1 MTPASSFQRLG
12 SWSLSASRLT
22 MTTKMGGAGS
32 EPRPQTPQA
41 FQALR
46 TLYGWRLG
54 RAVRLRGRPRMRRP
68 EVALGGRKG
77 ISRRRGRRGCG
88 RLLGVGATAVMPGIV
103 ELPTVEDL
111 KVQEVKVSSSVLK
124 AAAHHYGA
132 QCDKPNKE
140 FMLCRW
146 EEKDPR
152 RCLEEGRLVNKCA
165 LDFFRQIKLH
175 CAEPFTEYW
184 TCIDYSS
191 LQLLRRCRKQQ
202 AKFDECVLDKLGWVR
217 PDLGELS
224 KVTKVKTDRPLPE
237 NPYHSRARPEPNPEV
252 EGDLKPAKHGS
263 RLFTSEV
270 SKLWLVGRIWLTIF
284 FFLSFIAI

>member
-1 MTPASSFQRLG
+1 
-12 SWSLSASRLT
+12 
-22 MTTKMGGAGS
+22 
-32 EPRPQTPQA
+32 
-41 FQALR
+41 
-46 TLYGWRLG
+46 
-54 RAVRLRGRPRMRRP
+54 
-68 EVALGGRKG
+68 
-77 ISRRRGRRGCG
+77 
-88 RLLGVGATAVMPGIV
+88 MPGIV
-103 ELPTVEDL
+103 ELPTLEDL

-152 RCLEEGRLVNKCA
+152 RCLEEGKLVNKCA

-184 TCIDYSS
+184 TCLDYSG
-191 LQLLRRCRKQQ
+191 LQLFRRCRKPQ

-224 KVTKVKTDRPLPE
+224 KSVSTGLPALLCAPSELLLTGPVSAQTSGHQSE
-237 NPYHSRARPEPNPEV
+237 NRSAFTRESLSLKSKARAQP
-252 EGDLKPAKHGS
+252 
-263 RLFTSEV
+263 
-270 SKLWLVGRIWLTIF
+270 
-284 FFLSFIAI
+284 